1 MAGHDLG
8 VAPGIAERQP
18 RLFDGAQAEDRE
30 GGDHGDQADRRQAAR
45 RRHHV
50 LLGDAELDQA
60 LGMALAEMMHAGA
73 AGDVGVQHH
82 QLGKFVA
89 QRRQG
94 LAEGFAQGIAVGDQ
108 GGT

>member
-1 MAGHDLG
+1 MVTTGSK
-8 VAPGIAERQP
+8 P
-18 RLFDGAQAEDRE
+18 
-30 GGDHGDQADRRQAAR
+30 DRRHAAR

-82 QLGKFVA
+82 QLGKFVG
-89 QRRQG
+89 QRRQR
-94 LAEGFAQGIAVGDQ
+94 LAEGFAQGIAAGADQ
-108 GGT
+108 GGSSDIEQAP